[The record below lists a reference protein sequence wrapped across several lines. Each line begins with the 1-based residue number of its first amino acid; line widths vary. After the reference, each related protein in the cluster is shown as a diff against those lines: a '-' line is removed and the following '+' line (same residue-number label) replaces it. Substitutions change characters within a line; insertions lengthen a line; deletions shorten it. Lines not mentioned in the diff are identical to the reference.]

1 MWQGVYYYLSY
12 AVLFQFLPVGRPVIQ
27 RYYSRNAPFPKP
39 KQSSLIRDDKLQGHR
54 SSSGSPDY
62 HWVKINI
69 DWAFD
74 IRVREWKI
82 RSTVHNKAASILLPD
97 DFPQTPAVY
106 ARDLHFDL
114 LDLFLLPKKFNW
126 LLLNTGERSAR
137 ASAYISSKGIP
148 ADQFYVNGT
157 SGARRHEPYMDTG
170 AARWQENT
178 PTALTRLC
186 DSSRGPCKH
195 DTPITTAVSLIQ
207 PLLTVSSACT
217 YTCPFIIFRFH
228 FVFSDPWKDTE
239 ADALKGWPYSSLH
252 KIKRKGPTRPKKDE
266 VFWRK
271 GINHNIQKYECNT
284 NVHLTKSSLLN
295 DNHTKCLK

>member
-106 ARDLHFDL
+106 ASDLHFDL
-114 LDLFLLPKKFNW
+114 LDLFLLPKNSTDYSW
-126 LLLNTGERSAR
+126 IRAR
-137 ASAYISSKGIP
+137 EVPAPVPTFPPRGFLPISFMWMEPPEQDVTNHIWTP
-148 ADQFYVNGT
+148 
-157 SGARRHEPYMDTG
+157 ARRDGKKTRPQLWLDCVTPP
-170 AARWQENT
+170 AALVNTTPRLQLRWVWFSHYSECPLPAPT
-178 PTALTRLC
+178 PVL
-186 DSSRGPCKH
+186 
-195 DTPITTAVSLIQ
+195 SL
-207 PLLTVSSACT
+207 
-217 YTCPFIIFRFH
+217 
-228 FVFSDPWKDTE
+228 FSGST
-239 ADALKGWPYSSLH
+239 SCSVT
-252 KIKRKGPTRPKKDE
+252 IKRTQR
-266 VFWRK
+266 
-271 GINHNIQKYECNT
+271 QT
-284 NVHLTKSSLLN
+284 L
-295 DNHTKCLK
+295 

>member
-1 MWQGVYYYLSY
+1 MAFLKGLFSKKNNNFPSFVFVYIKIIHLAKSLTFQETDVGPARKMWQGVYYYLSY

-195 DTPITTAVSLIQ
+195 DTAITTAVSLIQ
-207 PLLTVSSACT
+207 PLLTE
-217 YTCPFIIFRFH
+217 CPLPAPTP
-228 FVFSDPWKDTE
+228 VLSLFSGSTSCSVTIE
-239 ADALKGWPYSSLH
+239 RTQRQTL
-252 KIKRKGPTRPKKDE
+252 
-266 VFWRK
+266 
-271 GINHNIQKYECNT
+271 
-284 NVHLTKSSLLN
+284 
-295 DNHTKCLK
+295 